1 MCGPV
6 GRVSE
11 LLLHIR
17 ALRDCLRNDYDR
29 CILYMYKFILSSPR
43 YIDDA
48 IIIKKK
54 ENCVKYFH
62 YTTNQDALLLN
73 VGMSAM

>member
-54 ENCVKYFH
+54 KIVLNTS
-62 YTTNQDALLLN
+62 TTLLIRTLYY
-73 VGMSAM
+73 